1 LVEGLEIGSI
11 VRFSFELGQDRETP

>member
-1 LVEGLEIGSI
+1 VEGLEIGSI